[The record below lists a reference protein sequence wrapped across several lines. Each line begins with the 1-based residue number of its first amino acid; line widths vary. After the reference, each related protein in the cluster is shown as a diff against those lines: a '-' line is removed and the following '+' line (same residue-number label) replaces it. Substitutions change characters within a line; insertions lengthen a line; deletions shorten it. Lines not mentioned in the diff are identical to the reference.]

1 MQLYVDIIKETIKS
15 KIMQEHLIQ
24 NIHQLSRY
32 EWADMICSVPIAL
45 ERKSYLLEKLSKCTE
60 EDETKEFYKHA
71 AKRIRDWLGRL
82 ELKEGELFCLCGYC
96 NEHGKRHQF
105 ESAPFYSLEAAM
117 EYLNDETEKE
127 TVMQYLENEAK
138 KSEEVNCWYELEK
151 WEQDKEG
158 NLVETV
164 EYQILGGK
172 ICYVWDLDE
181 HNKEYYP
188 VKFSCDLD
196 LSTPFR
202 VGDIVTIDCRPIQPI
217 RRVLILEVGDH
228 RDCCLPQGL
237 YVGKDKKL
245 DAGAIKHNS
254 IFKDTHWTVS
264 RPEIPALYCAEK
276 YEGVLMEDE
285 LILREISCWLQGS
298 EARGRTLWEYMREEK
313 DMQKILEFMQK
324 GEIECLH

>member
-1 MQLYVDIIKETIKS
+1 MQLYVDIIKETMKS
-15 KIMQEHLIQ
+15 SIMQEHLIQ

-45 ERKSYLLEKLSKCTE
+45 ERKAELLEALSECAD
-60 EDETKEFYKHA
+60 EDETKEFYMHITE
-71 AKRIRDWLGRL
+71 RIRDWLRRL

-96 NEHGKRHQF
+96 NEHGERHQF
-105 ESAPFYSLEAAM
+105 ESAPHYSWETAM

-127 TVMQYLENEAK
+127 TVIQYLENKAK

-151 WEQDKEG
+151 WEQDKDG

-164 EYQILGGK
+164 EYLILDGK
-172 ICYVWDLDE
+172 ICYAWDMDE
-181 HNKEYYP
+181 HNREYYP

-196 LSTPFR
+196 LPTPFQ
-202 VGDIVTIDCRPIQPI
+202 VGDIVTMDCRPIQPI
-217 RRVLILEVGDH
+217 RRVLILEVGEH

-245 DAGAIKHNS
+245 YVGAIKHNS
-254 IFKDTHWTVS
+254 VFKDSHWTVS

-276 YEGVLMEDE
+276 YEGVLPEEE
-285 LILREISCWLQGS
+285 LILREISRWLQGD
-298 EARGRTLWEYMREEK
+298 EARGRALFEYMRKEE

-324 GEIECLH
+324 GERECLH

>member
-1 MQLYVDIIKETIKS
+1 MQLYVDIIKETMQS
-15 KIMQEHLIQ
+15 PNMQEHLIQ
-24 NIHQLSRY
+24 NVQKLSRY

-45 ERKSYLLEKLSKCTE
+45 ERKAYLLEELSKCTE

-96 NEHGKRHQF
+96 NEHGERHQF
-105 ESAPFYSLEAAM
+105 ESAPFCSLEKALQHLQ
-117 EYLNDETEKE
+117 EEESEKDGD
-127 TVMQYLENEAK
+127 
-138 KSEEVNCWYELEK
+138 SEVDYWYELEK
-151 WEQDKEG
+151 WEPDEEG
-158 NLVETV
+158 NLEETV
-164 EYQILGGK
+164 EYMILNGK
-172 ICYVWDLDE
+172 LCYAWDFDKSV
-181 HNKEYYP
+181 KEYYP
-188 VKFSCDLD
+188 VSFSCDLD
-196 LSTPFR
+196 LPTPFR

-217 RRVLILEVGDH
+217 RRVLIIEVGDH

-264 RPEIPALYCAEK
+264 RPEIPALYCAQK
-276 YEGVLMEDE
+276 YEGVLLEEE

-298 EARGRTLWEYMREEK
+298 EARGRALWEYMREEE
-313 DMQKILEFMQK
+313 DVQKILKFMQK
-324 GEIECLH
+324 GEIECSH